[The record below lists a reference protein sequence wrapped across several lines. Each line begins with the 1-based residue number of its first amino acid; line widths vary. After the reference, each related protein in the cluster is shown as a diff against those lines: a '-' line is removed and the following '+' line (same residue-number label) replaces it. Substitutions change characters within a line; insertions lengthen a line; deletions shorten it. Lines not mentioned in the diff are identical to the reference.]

1 MDAKDEK
8 DKGKDRECLAALTFV
23 PEIGPLTIKK
33 LLSFFGSA
41 RAVFEAPKERLE
53 ASGIGERKIEGIL
66 RFAGWKDVRRM
77 LERARESGMKVLT
90 SESGEFP
97 EQLKNISDCPPLL
110 YVNGDILEEDK
121 YALGIVGTRTPT
133 HYGKVHA
140 ENIAAGL
147 AKKGFTIV
155 SGLARGIDSAAHKGA
170 LRAGGRSIGVMGSG
184 LDVPYPPENYVLM
197 QKLASSGAVVSE
209 FTPGTGP
216 NKENFPRRNRIISGL
231 SLGVLVV
238 EAGKNSGSLIT
249 ANYALDQGKE
259 VFAIPG
265 NISSAVSS
273 GTNELIKSGAKVV
286 TGIDDI
292 IEELAPV
299 LKGFLSREAISN
311 ASGQEPARQA
321 ELKAALA
328 PGERQVVEALG
339 PEPVHIDEIARQ
351 LGMGASQIMGILLQ
365 LELKGIVKQ
374 VAGKKFFIC

>member
-1 MDAKDEK
+1 M
-8 DKGKDRECLAALTFV
+8 ECLAALTFI
-23 PEIGPLTIKK
+23 PDIGPLTIKK
-33 LLSFFGSA
+33 LLSAFGSA
-41 RAVFEAPKERLE
+41 KAVFEAPKERLA
-53 ASGIGERKIEGIL
+53 ASGIGERKVKGIL
-66 RFAGWKDVRRM
+66 GFSGWKDVRRM
-77 LERARESGMKVLT
+77 LDRARDFGMKVLT
-90 SESGEFP
+90 SGSAEYP
-97 EQLKNISDCPPLL
+97 EPLKNISDCPPIL
-110 YVNGDILEEDK
+110 YMKGDILEEDK

-133 HYGKVHA
+133 HYGRIHA
-140 ENIAAGL
+140 ENMADGL

-170 LRAGGRSIGVMGSG
+170 LKAGGRSIGIMGSG
-184 LDVPYPPENYVLM
+184 LDVPYPPENQVLM
-197 QKLASSGAVVSE
+197 QKLASSGAVLSE
-209 FTPGTGP
+209 FPPGTGP

-238 EAGKNSGSLIT
+238 EAGKGSGSLIT

-299 LKGFLSREAISN
+299 LKGFLNISPTAN
-311 ASGQEPARQA
+311 VSGREPAGQA
-321 ELKAALA
+321 GLKAALA
-328 PGERQVVEALG
+328 SEERRVVDALG
-339 PEPVHIDEIARQ
+339 PEPVHIDELARQ
-351 LGMGASQIMGILLQ
+351 LGMGASHIMGVLLQ